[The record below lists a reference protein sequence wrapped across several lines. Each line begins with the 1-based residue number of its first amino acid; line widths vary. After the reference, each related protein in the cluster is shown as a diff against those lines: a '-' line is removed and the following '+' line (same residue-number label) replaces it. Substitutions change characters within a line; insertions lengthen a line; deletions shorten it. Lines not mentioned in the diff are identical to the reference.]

1 MNRPKDKRG
10 YYNQFLGVNNR
21 INDRK
26 KREIKIPVELC
37 FFVIQK
43 KMLPVFKVYILL
55 KMTSSGKCRLSK
67 WDKEDM
73 TEFCGY
79 KTVRSLN
86 NQLKKLLELDWIGY
100 NKKSGMYHIRSFDSV
115 QKKYSFYKRT
125 GFWFAIQ
132 DMQCFDGVIYGA
144 VIGYLSK
151 NQGGKQRFDREKGW
165 SKQDLCKSPGFYPL
179 ANRALAKI
187 LKISIST
194 ASIMKLRAEEVESIE
209 IKRKRIVEEATH
221 DVYKRLED
229 TYPKE
234 YLHPIIWK
242 GIFYQRLPDFI
253 KANLKYGTRKK
264 IEQ

>member
-1 MNRPKDKRG
+1 MNRPKNKQG
-10 YYNQFLGVNNR
+10 YFDNISYMCIMIKNPM
-21 INDRK
+21 K
-26 KREIKIPVELC
+26 YEIKIPIELC
-37 FFVIQK
+37 FYVLRQK
-43 KMLPVFKVYILL
+43 LLPAFKVYILL
-55 KMTSSGKCRLSK
+55 KMISSGKLKLDAWVKKCFSEL
-67 WDKEDM
+67 
-73 TEFCGY
+73 CGY
-79 KTVRSLN
+79 KTIRSLN
-86 NQLKKLLELDWIGY
+86 NQLKKLLELDWIGF
-100 NKKSGMYHIRSFDSV
+100 NKKSGIYHIRSFDSV

-132 DMQCFDGVIYGA
+132 DMQCFDGVIYGS

-151 NQGGKQRFDREKGW
+151 NQGGKQRFDLEKGW

-187 LKISIST
+187 LNISIST

-209 IKRKRIVEEATH
+209 IMRKRIVEEATH

-242 GIFYQRLPDFI
+242 GRFYQRFPDLI